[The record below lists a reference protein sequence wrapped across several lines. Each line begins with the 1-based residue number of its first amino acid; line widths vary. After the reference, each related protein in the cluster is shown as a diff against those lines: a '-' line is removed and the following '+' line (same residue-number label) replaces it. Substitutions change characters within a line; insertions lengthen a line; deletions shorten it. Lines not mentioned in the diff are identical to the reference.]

1 MWYQSEEEKPAPAFR
16 WLLFDD
22 EKADPEPKLCLSDE
36 EKTALAFRY
45 LLFEE
50 EKVGPELMRY
60 QTEKEKADSGLV
72 ELQNEQKKQI
82 EQ

>member
-1 MWYQSEEEKPAPAFR
+1 MWYQSEEEKPAPAFW

-22 EKADPEPKLCLSDE
+22 EKADPELKLCLSDE

-50 EKVGPELMRY
+50 EKVGPELKLCLFY
-60 QTEKEKADSGLV
+60 EEIADSGLV